1 LFDYVIE
8 KDYLDEAEATYYMM
22 QILEGLAYV
31 HKKSIVHLD
40 MKVQRGAESGEW
52 LCGANTKHIVS
63 ELQRLVLLQHQ
74 VSPSIGEGEG
84 SEGKEKGVK
93 SADLGVANW

>member
-1 LFDYVIE
+1 
-8 KDYLDEAEATYYMM
+8 
-22 QILEGLAYV
+22 
-31 HKKSIVHLD
+31 
-40 MKVQRGAESGEW
+40 VQNLGSD
-52 LCGANTKHIVS
+52 LVVQTPNTKHIVS

-93 SADLGVANW
+93 SADLGVAN